1 MSQPQPSATANSAA
15 QQVAESRD
23 GAGAFALLA
32 DMTQDFAQALDI
44 EPALRRALDSIASQL
59 GAEAGSLW
67 LLDGSGEEL
76 TCRAS
81 VGPVAIDGAR
91 ISLSQGIV
99 GRCVRQNACQS
110 VLDAAEDPAFF
121 GDLDRQSG
129 MTTHTL
135 LCAPMSIGGRA
146 LGAIELINRQGGR
159 DRFSESD
166 EQVLQVL
173 AASAALAVA
182 NAQMAAAAVE
192 HQQVQRELS
201 LAAEIQRS
209 LLPGPRTGGFPVCGA
224 NVPARTVSGD
234 FFDYIEM
241 QDGRIAFCLGDVSGK
256 GIKSALLMAKTA
268 SLYRCLAKTIDS
280 PGRLL
285 GVLNDELAETATQG
299 MFVTMAAGIVDLET
313 GVVVLANAGHEPP
326 LHHTRARDFHP
337 IPAEEPP
344 LGIAAGIAGPNGFP
358 ESSLRI
364 DGGALYLFSD
374 GLTEAITPTGEQL
387 GASGLARLIEAQTA
401 SALQE
406 RVDGIMQAV
415 GSLEHR
421 DDLTILAVCNEERCS
436 SE

>member
-1 MSQPQPSATANSAA
+1 VSQPQPSSAVNGAA
-15 QQVAESRD
+15 QDVADRRD

-32 DMTQDFAQALDI
+32 DMTHDFARALDL

-67 LLDGSGEEL
+67 LLDRAGKEL
-76 TCRAS
+76 TCHAS

-91 ISLSQGIV
+91 IALSQGIV
-99 GRCVRQNACQS
+99 GRCVRDNVCQS

-135 LCAPMSIGGRA
+135 LCAPMSIGGQA
-146 LGAIELINRQGGR
+146 IGAVELINRQGGR
-159 DRFSESD
+159 DCFSESD

-173 AASAALAVA
+173 AASAALAVT
-182 NAQMAAAAVE
+182 NSQMAAAAVE

-201 LAAEIQRS
+201 LAAEIQRG
-209 LLPGPRTGGFPVCGA
+209 LLPGPRPGPFPICGA

-234 FFDYIEM
+234 FFDYIDM
-241 QDGRIAFCLGDVSGK
+241 PDGRIAFCLGDVSGK

-268 SLYRCLAKTIDS
+268 SLYRCLAKTIES
-280 PGRLL
+280 PGKLL
-285 GVLNDELAETATQG
+285 GVLNDELAETASQG
-299 MFVTMAAGIVDLET
+299 MFVTMAAGIVDPET

-326 LHHTRARDFHP
+326 LHHTRSGEFHP
-337 IPAEEPP
+337 VPAEEPP
-344 LGIAAGIAGPNGFP
+344 LGIASGIAGPEGFP

-364 DGGALYLFSD
+364 DGGALYIFSD
-374 GLTEAITPTGEQL
+374 GLTEAISATGEQL
-387 GASGLARLIEAQTA
+387 GATGLADLIEAQTGDT
-401 SALQE
+401 LQE
-406 RVDGIMQAV
+406 RVDGVMQAV
-415 GSLEHR
+415 GRLEHR
-421 DDLTILAVCNEERCS
+421 DDLTLLAVCNEERCS